1 MMINIF
7 YCNFNDNYTL
17 KSMHI
22 KNGTTIDVFL
32 TNILRLDYKTKV
44 GVYGKLVSG
53 SYIIQNNDRI
63 ELYERVIA
71 DPKISRKK
79 RANYEKS

>member
-1 MMINIF
+1 MS
-7 YCNFNDNYTL
+7 D
-17 KSMHI
+17 
-22 KNGTTIDVFL
+22 
-32 TNILRLDYKTKV
+32 ILRLDYETQV

-71 DPKISRKK
+71 DPKINRKQ
-79 RANYEKS
+79 RANDEKS

>member
-1 MMINIF
+1 M
-7 YCNFNDNYTL
+7 L

-22 KNGTTIDVFL
+22 KNGTTIDIFL
-32 TNILRLDYKTKV
+32 SDILRLDYETQV

-63 ELYERVIA
+63 ELYE
-71 DPKISRKK
+71 
-79 RANYEKS
+79 KSYS

>member
-1 MMINIF
+1 MINIT
-7 YCNFNDNYTL
+7 YCNFNDKYVL

-22 KNGTTIDVFL
+22 KNGTTIDIFL
-32 TNILRLDYKTKV
+32 SDILKLDYETQV

-71 DPKISRKK
+71 DPKINRKQ
-79 RANYEKS
+79 RANDEKS